1 MSVGPF
7 VFNNLVT
14 NSPGLGSRTTRQPAP
29 HHQTATMTNP
39 PLRFL
44 AGGTCEANARTTTR
58 RCTSNRAAK
67 SRCDNF
73 SLRRA
78 TLISSN
84 NSTFD
89 NRLSPHHGHQKATTA
104 RTTRTT
110 RDQLVPNQ
118 IGKTPPNW
126 SQNRV
131 ANSLPLLRRRT
142 TRTISRANHRFRTQ
156 TVPLATEEATD
167 SEAGSPTGLPETSDP
182 QDAAVHK
189 TTTAVAIN
197 SEFVSSSRLA
207 QSRAPRIST
216 TQSRKRTIKNPGP
229 S

>member
-1 MSVGPF
+1 MCQRCALQNRVITSVSVGPF

-89 NRLSPHHGHQKATTA
+89 NRLSPHHGHQKAPTA
-104 RTTRTT
+104 RTTR
-110 RDQLVPNQ
+110 DQSGTKSDRQHPQTGPKTEWQTHSHSSGDGRPGLLVEPS
-118 IGKTPPNW
+118 I
-126 SQNRV
+126 
-131 ANSLPLLRRRT
+131 
-142 TRTISRANHRFRTQ
+142 
-156 TVPLATEEATD
+156 D
-167 SEAGSPTGLPETSDP
+167 SEPKPFP
-182 QDAAVHK
+182 
-189 TTTAVAIN
+189 
-197 SEFVSSSRLA
+197 
-207 QSRAPRIST
+207 
-216 TQSRKRTIKNPGP
+216 
-229 S
+229 